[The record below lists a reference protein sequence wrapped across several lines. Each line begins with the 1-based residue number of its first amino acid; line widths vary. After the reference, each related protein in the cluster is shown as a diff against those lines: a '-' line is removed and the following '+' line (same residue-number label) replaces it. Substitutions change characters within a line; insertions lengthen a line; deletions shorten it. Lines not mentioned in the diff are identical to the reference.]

1 MIDRAIALMAVLLI
15 SGCASMA
22 PQYERPAAPVPKDWP
37 IKLEPSA
44 QSSSRDWRDLFP
56 DRRLQAMIAA
66 ALEHNRD
73 LRIAVARVEEARSL
87 YGVQRADQLPNVNL
101 NASQTALSLPSDVT
115 LRPQAVTR
123 RFDVN
128 MGLLAFELDFWGRV
142 ASLSAAA
149 KANYLASES
158 AQRAFQLSLIA
169 DVADAY
175 LALKEAEERSAL
187 ARATLDGRQETTR
200 LLTQR
205 REVGLSGDLD
215 VLAAEGLRESARA
228 ELASLERQRGQ
239 AENFLRVLIGPE
251 RQDWPQGRSLA
262 DQDFSPLVVAGV
274 PAEVLMRRPD
284 IIAAEQRLMAAN
296 ANIGA
301 ARAAFFPRISLT
313 ATGGTASP
321 ELSGLF
327 DGGSG
332 AWSFTPSMSLPI
344 FSGGRNVAN
353 LDLAQVRKNIAVAE
367 YEKAIEQAFREVS
380 DALIAR
386 TQIAEQL
393 AALLALEKT
402 QQQRRV
408 LAEARYTAGISS
420 FLEVLDAQRDEFNA
434 QQSVIVARRALLS
447 TAARLYK
454 ALGGDQQGGQ

>member
-1 MIDRAIALMAVLLI
+1 MIDRAIALMVILLI

-22 PQYERPAAPVPKDWP
+22 PQYERPAVPAPKDWP
-37 IKLEPSA
+37 IKIETSN

-56 DRRLQAMIAA
+56 DPRLQAMIAA

-101 NASQTALSLPSDVT
+101 TESQTALSLPSDVT
-115 LRPQAVTR
+115 LRPQAVAR

-175 LALKEAEERSAL
+175 LALKEAEERTAL
-187 ARATLDGRQETTR
+187 ARATLEGRQETAR
-200 LLTQR
+200 MLTQR

-239 AENFLRVLIGPE
+239 AENFLRVLIGAE

-274 PAEVLMRRPD
+274 PAEVLTRRPD

-313 ATGGTASP
+313 ATGGTASR

-332 AWSFTPSMSLPI
+332 AWSFTPSISLPI
-344 FSGGRNVAN
+344 FSGGRNIAN
-353 LDLAQVRKNIAVAE
+353 LDLVQVRKNIAVVE

-393 AALLALEKT
+393 AALLALERT
-402 QQQRRV
+402 QRQRRV
-408 LAEARYTAGISS
+408 LAEARYTAGVSS

>member
-1 MIDRAIALMAVLLI
+1 MIDRAIAVMAVILI

-22 PQYERPAAPVPKDWP
+22 PQYERPAAIVPKDWP
-37 IKLEPSA
+37 ITIETST

-66 ALEHNRD
+66 ALDHNRD

-158 AQRAFQLSLIA
+158 AQRAFQLSLIT

-175 LALKEAEERSAL
+175 LALKEAEERTAL

-215 VLAAEGLRESARA
+215 VLAAEGLREAARA

-262 DQDFSPLVVAGV
+262 DQDFSPLIVAGV

-313 ATGGTASP
+313 ATGGTASR

-327 DGGSG
+327 EGGSG
-332 AWSFTPSMSLPI
+332 AWSFAPSMSLPI
-344 FSGGRNVAN
+344 FSGGRNIAN

-408 LAEARYTAGISS
+408 LAEARYSAGISS

-454 ALGGDQQGGQ
+454 ALGGDQQGG

>member
-1 MIDRAIALMAVLLI
+1 MLDRAVPLALAMLL
-15 SGCASMA
+15 SGCAYMA
-22 PQYERPAAPVPKDWP
+22 PSYERPAATVPKDWP
-37 IKLEPSA
+37 IKIETSA
-44 QSSSRDWRDLFP
+44 QSASRDWRDLFP
-56 DRRLQAMIAA
+56 DPRLQAMIAT

-73 LRIAVARVEEARSL
+73 MRIAVARVEEARSL
-87 YGVQRADQLPNVNL
+87 YGVQRADQLPNLNL
-101 NASQTALSLPSDVT
+101 NASQTALSLPSNVT

-149 KANYLASES
+149 KASYLASEG

-175 LALKEAEERSAL
+175 LALKEAEERTGL
-187 ARATLDGRQETTR
+187 ARATLEGRQETSR
-200 LLTQR
+200 LLNKR
-205 REVGLSGDLD
+205 REVGLSSDLD

-239 AENFLRVLIGPE
+239 AENFLRVLIGAE

-262 DQDFSPLVVAGV
+262 DQEFAPVIVAGV
-274 PAEVLMRRPD
+274 PAEVLTRRPD

-327 DGGSG
+327 DSGSG
-332 AWSFTPSMSLPI
+332 AWSFTPSISLPI

-353 LDLAQVRKNIAVAE
+353 LDLAQARKNIAVAE
-367 YEKAIEQAFREVS
+367 YEKAVQQAFREVA

-393 AALLALEKT
+393 DALLALEKT

-434 QQSVIVARRALLS
+434 QQSVIVARRTLLS

-454 ALGGDQQGGQ
+454 ALGGDQQGG

>member
-1 MIDRAIALMAVLLI
+1 MINRAVLLVLALCV
-15 SGCASMA
+15 SGCAYMA
-22 PQYERPAAPVPKDWP
+22 PRYERPAAPVPKDWP
-37 IKLEPSA
+37 IKVEASTKPE
-44 QSSSRDWRDLFP
+44 SRDWRDFFP
-56 DRRLQAMIAA
+56 DQRLQAMIAA

-73 LRIAVARVEEARSL
+73 MRIAVGRVEEARSL
-87 YGVQRADQLPNVNL
+87 YGVQRADQLPNLNL
-101 NASQTALSLPSDVT
+101 NASQTALSLPSNVT
-115 LRPQAVTR
+115 LRTQAVTR

-149 KANYLASES
+149 KANYFASES
-158 AQRAFQLSLIA
+158 AQRSFELSLIA

-175 LALKEAEERSAL
+175 LTLKEAEERTVL
-187 ARATLDGRQETTR
+187 AKATLAGRQETVR
-200 LLTQR
+200 LLAKR

-215 VLAAEGLRESARA
+215 VLAAEGLRESVRA

-239 AENFLRVLIGPE
+239 AENFLRALIGVE
-251 RQDWPQGRSLA
+251 RPDWPEGRSLV
-262 DQDFSPLVVAGV
+262 DQDLSPVIVADV
-274 PAEVLMRRPD
+274 PAEVLIRRPD

-301 ARAAFFPRISLT
+301 ARAAFFPRVSLT

-327 DGGSG
+327 DSGSG
-332 AWSFTPSMSLPI
+332 AWSFTPSISLPI
-344 FSGGRNVAN
+344 FSGGRNEAN
-353 LDLAQVRKNIAVAE
+353 LDLAETRKNIAIAE
-367 YEKAIEQAFREVS
+367 YEKAIQQAFREVA

-386 TQIAEQL
+386 TQIAEQIEAFL
-393 AALLALEKT
+393 AVEKT
-402 QQQRRV
+402 QRQRRV
-408 LAEARYTAGISS
+408 LAEARYQAGVSS
-420 FLEVLDAQRDEFNA
+420 FLEVLDAQRDEFSA

-454 ALGGDQQGGQ
+454 ALGGDQQGG

>member
-1 MIDRAIALMAVLLI
+1 MIERTLPLVLAMLL
-15 SGCASMA
+15 SGCAYMA
-22 PQYERPAAPVPKDWP
+22 PGYERPAAPVPKDWP
-37 IKLEPSA
+37 MKIETSA
-44 QSSSRDWRDLFP
+44 QSASRDWRDFFP
-56 DRRLQAMIAA
+56 DRRLQAMIAT

-73 LRIAVARVEEARSL
+73 MRIAVARVEEARSL
-87 YGVQRADQLPNVNL
+87 YGVQRADQLPNLNL
-101 NASQTALSLPSDVT
+101 NASQTAVSLPSNVT
-115 LRPQAVTR
+115 LRTQAVTR

-128 MGLLAFELDFWGRV
+128 MGMLAFELDFWGRV

-149 KANYLASES
+149 KANYLASEG

-175 LALKEAEERSAL
+175 LALKEAEERTVL
-187 ARATLDGRQETTR
+187 ARATLEGRQETAK
-200 LLTQR
+200 LLSKR
-205 REVGLSGDLD
+205 REVGLSSDLD

-239 AENFLRVLIGPE
+239 AENFLRVLIGIE
-251 RQDWPQGRSLA
+251 RQDWPEGRSLA
-262 DQDFSPLVVAGV
+262 DQELTPFILAGV
-274 PAEVLMRRPD
+274 PADVLMLRPD

-327 DGGSG
+327 DSGSG
-332 AWSFTPSMSLPI
+332 AWSFTPSISLPI

-353 LDLAQVRKNIAVAE
+353 LDLAQARKNIAVAE
-367 YEKAIEQAFREVS
+367 YEKAVQQAFREVA

-393 AALLALEKT
+393 DALLALEKT

-408 LAEARYTAGISS
+408 LAEARYKAGISS
-420 FLEVLDAQRDEFNA
+420 FLEVLDAQRDEFSA
-434 QQSVIVARRALLS
+434 RQSVISARRALLS
-447 TAARLYK
+447 AAARLYK
-454 ALGGDQQGGQ
+454 ALGGDQQGG